1 MLSRNRWLSALLL
14 SFVAVLLVVG
24 CGGGDD
30 ESEDGGGEA
39 AAADQTL
46 KWGLGAEY
54 NLDPGLATDT
64 TSAKLVLNIFDPLVK
79 LDDEL
84 NALPSMADSWDVNGA
99 KVVYHLKTGA
109 KWSNGDPV
117 TAKDY

>member
-30 ESEDGGGEA
+30 ESEDGGGGA

-46 KWGLGAEY
+46 KWGLGAS
-54 NLDPGLATDT
+54 T
-64 TSAKLVLNIFDPLVK
+64 TSIPASRRTRRPR
-79 LDDEL
+79 
-84 NALPSMADSWDVNGA
+84 SS
-99 KVVYHLKTGA
+99 
-109 KWSNGDPV
+109 S
-117 TAKDY
+117 